1 MSRLL
6 LNSLPAE
13 RAHGC
18 EFAEKF
24 NSITD
29 IEANDGTITGT
40 LAFENSGAYI
50 DDTNNIKHD
59 IPSHLFNNMGLSMV
73 LKFIPDWSSSDGS
86 IHFIFD
92 TNGPSNSRLWKMT
105 NNDLRLV
112 LNGTTIDIPYATW
125 SPYYYQGQM
134 NTLVI
139 ACESGKNN
147 VWLNDGFI
155 LDNDGTTWSTIEHS
169 ELYIGTDST
178 GNNSASGNYRE
189 CKIFT
194 ERITYDDAVN
204 YLRNEMFNYMRHL
217 IEYWPMRT
225 SDESGSTT
233 VGVKGKVLEFVGG
246 VTKIPGSRGY
256 MFDGSTGYM
265 ECKDDGLDFGD
276 GTSDSPGTLVG
287 LFQSKRGA
295 TTPFFN
301 KHADSWGPSNYR
313 FGTFGSGAMLAYL
326 YDKSSG
332 GFRGRIA
339 STTSA
344 DKVGVWT
351 SLGWAYDGSG
361 DPHAGLRIYMDG
373 VREDTSNASNGLSYT
388 AMEDLDD
395 TSYPLTIGRLMSQY
409 LDGGIAG
416 FMAFNIRLSA
426 IQMSDVN
433 YRLRNSLHD
442 DY

>member
-6 LNSLPAE
+6 LNSAPAE

-24 NSITD
+24 NSTTE
-29 IEANDGTITGT
+29 IEANDGTISGT
-40 LAFENSGAYI
+40 LTFENNGAEI

-59 IPSHLFNNMGLSMV
+59 IPSHLFNNMGFSIVM
-73 LKFIPDWSSSDGS
+73 KFIPNWNGSDGI

-92 TNGPSNSRLWKMT
+92 TDGPSNTRLWKMT

-112 LNGTTIDIPYATW
+112 LNGTSVDIPYATW

-147 VWLNDGFI
+147 VWLNNGLI
-155 LDNDGTTWSTIEHS
+155 LDNDGTSWATLSHS
-169 ELYIGTDST
+169 QINIGTDST
-178 GNNSASGNYRE
+178 GNNSASGLYRE
-189 CKIFT
+189 FKLFSK
-194 ERITYDDAVN
+194 RITGLDAQMYATN
-204 YLRNEMFNYMRHL
+204 RMFNYMQYL

-233 VGVKGKVLEFVGG
+233 VGVKGKTLSLVGG
-246 VTKIPGSRGY
+246 TTKISGSRGY
-256 MFDGSTGYM
+256 MFNGSTGYM
-265 ECKDDGLDFGD
+265 ECTDSGFDFGD
-276 GTSDSPGTLVG
+276 GTSDSPGTMVG
-287 LFQSKRGA
+287 LFQSKRGL

-301 KHADSWGPSNYR
+301 KHADSWAPSNYR
-313 FGTFGSGAMLAYL
+313 FGTFGSGAMLAYF
-326 YDKSSG
+326 YDKSSN

-351 SLGWAYDGSG
+351 SLGWTYDGSG
-361 DPHAGLRIYMDG
+361 DPHSGSRIYMDG
-373 VREDTSNASNGLSYT
+373 SREDDSNAANGNPYV
-388 AMEDLDD
+388 AMENVDD
-395 TSYPLTIGRLMSQY
+395 TAFPLTIGRLMTQY
-409 LDGGIAG
+409 LDGGVAG
-416 FMAFNIRLSA
+416 FMAFNIELSA

-433 YRLRNSLHD
+433 YRLRNSLQD